1 MEHYT
6 TADFHGKYQSA
17 TATMV
22 SSEISFPAKVFNIG
36 AMANAA
42 VEDLGYSGGASSSP
56 KSNTSSTNTLST
68 DSSNKDSLDQ
78 QDPEGTDHHRGFLQD
93 TTGSISP
100 VLEVADSPDE
110 NSSEEHIEVIKNE
123 PIETVASDMN
133 CSGDNFHR
141 LFRPNFGDITQLA
154 VTSFQHP
161 HFGTSTPDAEKPAR
175 QCGVCSDKATGLHY
189 GIISC
194 EGCKGFFKRAI
205 SNRRVYRCVNGDD
218 NCKMSRKDRNRCQFC
233 RLKKCLQVGMNR
245 KAIREDGMPGGRN
258 KYTGPV
264 NYSEEEVENILT
276 GREYASLPSLSSPAS
291 KPSITAPKT
300 TLPNSQSTTLQTKAS
315 KPTESSAIDSVTSSS
330 NPAPSFMSV
339 FNGQTAFTP
348 VNSLASFQKN
358 APSSSFADSP
368 QRSAQKRRRSTASE
382 LANQPKSKIVAH
394 ESSVLPFQQP
404 VAPGVNLHEMS
415 PFFIPIINPFLS
427 KILDKIEDADEP
439 DMLNFSTIWPEFK
452 LKEKVSKN
460 EFLEAVPRIAE
471 ASFKGETVWLRKA
484 GLIDT
489 IGLVD
494 IFSLLSQ
501 SWQCL
506 ALIRLLRFPK
516 QLQSFNNL
524 ISKYENPPADMGR
537 FTEIYPLLVRIA
549 HLYKNCI
556 ELQIVNKEF
565 AFLKALCV
573 INTDNSKMLEHAN
586 FEVGKLQ
593 QLYCV
598 AARSVF
604 GDGRVI
610 SLAGALGEI
619 KLICSTIKTL
629 EPNMMLLLIRI
640 AAKTCWEMYLKSNAS
655 KEDLNMDSSASPN
668 SKSYESGSLHSSS
681 APTSSGDE
689 LNETGRQNLGSIFNP
704 SSSILSASLSLQL
717 ERQVSVEKSPFITS
731 SFSTSGCSSNSS
743 FSSMIAPQSTP
754 SPPTSHTTPP
764 HEPSVFIPTLPCSVV
779 EVDEDIDVEVE

>member
-1 MEHYT
+1 MIFIYT
-6 TADFHGKYQSA
+6 TLARCPFGRN
-17 TATMV
+17 V
-22 SSEISFPAKVFNIG
+22 P
-36 AMANAA
+36 
-42 VEDLGYSGGASSSP
+42 
-56 KSNTSSTNTLST
+56 
-68 DSSNKDSLDQ
+68 SNKARASCGQFSRSVLLSSFSLQ
-78 QDPEGTDHHRGFLQD
+78 HHRFRSKPKRPFSDSEDVENSASTPENTHRFLTD
-93 TTGSISP
+93 TSISP
-100 VLEVADSPDE
+100 VLEVANDEVDSADS
-110 NSSEEHIEVIKNE
+110 NDNIEVIKNE
-123 PIETVASDMN
+123 PIEPIVAADNLMN

-141 LFRPNFGDITQLA
+141 LFRPHFTEISQLA
-154 VTSFQHP
+154 AAASYNQHQTNT
-161 HFGTSTPDAEKPAR
+161 FGTSTPEAEKPAR

-218 NCKMSRKDRNRCQFC
+218 SCKMSRKDRNRCQFC

-264 NYSEEEVENILT
+264 NYSEEDVDNILT
-276 GREYASLPSLSSPAS
+276 GREYVSNSLPSSSPAS
-291 KPSITAPKT
+291 KLALTASQT
-300 TLPNSQSTTLQTKAS
+300 LNSNSNSLPNSQQLANSNSCNRLLIQAKSKA
-315 KPTESSAIDSVTSSS
+315 EANANVNSAS
-330 NPAPSFMSV
+330 NPPMPSFLSV

-348 VNSLASFQKN
+348 VSQVN
-358 APSSSFADSP
+358 SP
-368 QRSAQKRRRSTASE
+368 QRAAQKRRRSTASE
-382 LANQPKSKIVAH
+382 LANQPKSKMLAH
-394 ESSVLPFQQP
+394 ESSMLPSFAQQVP
-404 VAPGVNLHEMS
+404 SFTPNLHEMS
-415 PFFIPIINPFLS
+415 PFFMPIINPFLS

-452 LKEKVSKN
+452 LKEKVSKD
-460 EFLEAVPRIAE
+460 EFLEAVPKIAE
-471 ASFKGETVWLRKA
+471 ASFKGETIWLRKA

-516 QLQSFNNL
+516 QLQSFNSL
-524 ISKYENPPADMGR
+524 ISKYENPAADMER

-549 HLYKNCI
+549 HLYKNCL

-573 INTDNSKMLEHAN
+573 INTDNSKMIEHAN
-586 FEVGKLQ
+586 LEIGKLQ

-619 KLICSTIKTL
+619 KLICSSIKNL
-629 EPNMMLLLIRI
+629 SPNMMLLLIRI
-640 AAKTCWEMYLKSNAS
+640 ATKTCLEMYLKSHAT
-655 KEDLNMDSSASPN
+655 KEDINMDSSSSPN
-668 SKSYESGSLHSSS
+668 SKSYESGSLDSSS
-681 APTSSGDE
+681 APASSGDE

-717 ERQVSVEKSPFITS
+717 ERQVCEKSPFFTS
-731 SFSTSGCSSNSS
+731 TLFSMSGCSSNSS
-743 FSSMIAPQSTP
+743 FSSLIAPSQSTP
-754 SPPTSHTTPP
+754 SPPTQSRHQVTTPP
-764 HEPSVFIPTLPCSVV
+764 DDLPPSVFIPTLPCSVV